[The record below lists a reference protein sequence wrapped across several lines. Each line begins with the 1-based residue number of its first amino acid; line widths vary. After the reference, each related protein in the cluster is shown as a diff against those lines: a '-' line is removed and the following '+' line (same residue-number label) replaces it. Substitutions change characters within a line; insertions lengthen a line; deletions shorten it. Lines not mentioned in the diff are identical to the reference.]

1 MFYTIDVAESI
12 ITDGGCQFGANEME
26 NFLTRWGVEHRNS
39 SDYNPHSNL
48 RAETGEKAAKGL
60 LMTSTKSDGSPD
72 WDNKAG

>member
-1 MFYTIDVAESI
+1 
-12 ITDGGCQFGANEME
+12 ME
-26 NFLTRWGVEHRNS
+26 NFLARWGAVHRIS

-48 RAETGEKAAKGL
+48 RAETGAKAAKRL